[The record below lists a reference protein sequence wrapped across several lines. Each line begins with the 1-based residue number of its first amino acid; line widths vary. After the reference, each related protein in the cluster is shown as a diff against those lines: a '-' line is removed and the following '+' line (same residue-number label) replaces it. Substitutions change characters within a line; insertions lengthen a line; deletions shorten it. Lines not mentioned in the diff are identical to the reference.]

1 MDFVI
6 GPLLNWLIANVF
18 SVASVLVQA
27 VATFAVIY
35 SVLALRNQ
43 LRLQVFLEYTR
54 RFDEI
59 RFPDD
64 SFLARWAD
72 LGPKRARKAE
82 RAFRKYFDLC
92 SQEWWLHHTGKIEN
106 RVWEVWARGMADIVN
121 TPGGRHAW
129 KVIRPDYQNVFPGF
143 ALFMDGLLRDEKK
156 S

>member
-1 MDFVI
+1 LDFLI
-6 GPLLNWLIANVF
+6 GPLLNWLIANAF
-18 SVASVLVQA
+18 SVASVLVQ
-27 VATFAVIY
+27 VIATFAVVY

-59 RFPDD
+59 EFQDGGFQ
-64 SFLARWAD
+64 SAWTQLT
-72 LGPKRARKAE
+72 PKQARKAE

-129 KVIRPDYQNVFPGF
+129 KVIQPEYQTVFPGF
-143 ALFMDGLLRDEKK
+143 ASFIDELAVPKR
-156 S
+156 